1 MALYYVLINPTE
13 SLLNLFMFSI
23 VDSISDIISGSD
35 ISNSFV
41 KYYIAKTCVLN
52 NLIKLLRLI

>member
-1 MALYYVLINPTE
+1 
-13 SLLNLFMFSI
+13 MFSI
-23 VDSISDIISGSD
+23 VDSISVIISGSD

-41 KYYIAKTCVLN
+41 KYYIAKTWVLN